1 MSVWTE
7 NGYFSRHGYLESVA
21 EEMGVPFSTVHLAAQ
36 MFGIREDFKGSLE
49 DANTQIKGW
58 CRVVAP

>member
-21 EEMGVPFSTVHLAAQ
+21 EEMGVPIDTVHLAAQ
-36 MFGIREDFKGSLE
+36 VFRIGEDFTGSLE
-49 DANTQIKGW
+49 DANTQLKGW
-58 CRVVAP
+58 CRVVTP